1 MRPAAASL
9 VLALAGVARGDCPDS
24 KASCVLQREATER
37 LLAGDYAAAA
47 ERFRASIAS
56 EPSARAYLGY
66 AQAVE
71 GLGDLGLAY
80 EMMIAAQ
87 RFSAD
92 ELRATP
98 DDVEASSRAER
109 IKYKLAELT
118 AKVGFVR
125 VQLPAG
131 ADPGAVVSI
140 QRNGT
145 EVRDPYTRSIPVVPH
160 QTLVVA
166 LRDRRLEVRADVD
179 AGADATLVIPLAAP
193 EPGAPPQ
200 LPPQLPVVI
209 APEIAPAEPPLSFA
223 VGLDAIAAIPNVGNV
238 AWGYGAAVRVERRI
252 STSWALS
259 ARTGFLFHP
268 TTHFAEQNIDFTG
281 YEGLALVGF
290 RSSSRS
296 KVHALFELG
305 TVVYDEQASA
315 PAGNNQPALMHD
327 YVHPYPAIA
336 AGLAMRIGHVDL
348 EAAVL
353 YAPAFGADIDLPV
366 RVTFTIGYDLVH
378 QR

>member
-1 MRPAAASL
+1 
-9 VLALAGVARGDCPDS
+9 
-24 KASCVLQREATER
+24 
-37 LLAGDYAAAA
+37 
-47 ERFRASIAS
+47 
-56 EPSARAYLGY
+56 
-66 AQAVE
+66 
-71 GLGDLGLAY
+71 
-80 EMMIAAQ
+80 MIAAQ

-98 DDVEASSRAER
+98 DEVEASSRAER

-131 ADPGAVVSI
+131 ADPGAVASI

-166 LRDRRLEVRADVD
+166 LRDRRRLELRADVE
-179 AGADATLVIPLAAP
+179 AGAEATLEISLAQP
-193 EPGAPPQ
+193 EPGAPPPQ
-200 LPPQLPVVI
+200 LTAQLPVMI
-209 APEIAPAEPPLSFA
+209 APEIAPAEPPPSLA
-223 VGLDAIAAIPNVGNV
+223 IGLDAIAAIPNVGNV
-238 AWGYGAAVRVERRI
+238 ASGYGAAFRLERKI

-259 ARTGFLFHP
+259 ARAGFLFHP
-268 TTHFAEQNIDFTG
+268 TTHFAEQNVDFTG
-281 YEGLALVGF
+281 YEGVALAGF
-290 RSSSRS
+290 RSSSRG
-296 KVHALFELG
+296 KIHALFELG
-305 TVVYDEQASA
+305 TVIYDEQASA
-315 PAGNNQPALMHD
+315 PAGSGQPALMHD
-327 YVHPYPAIA
+327 YVHPYPAVA
-336 AGLAMRIGHVDL
+336 AGLAMRIGRVDR

-366 RVTFTIGYDLVH
+366 RVTFAVGYDLVQ